1 MLGTSSAVYRIGVVL
16 LTWIVLVPAAPASG
30 QT

>member
-1 MLGTSSAVYRIGVVL
+1 MLGTRRVVYQIGVVL
-16 LTWIVLVPAAPASG
+16 LAWMVLVPAVPASG

>member
-1 MLGTSSAVYRIGVVL
+1 MLGTRGAVYRIGMVL
-16 LTWIVLVPAAPASG
+16 LTWIVLVPAVPASG